1 MKRIQSSQY
10 VCELLP
16 RTMVYDVA
24 WSHRLAIY
32 DLRRLEVASE
42 CCTGRFATDGVWEGA
57 RGMLRS
63 RQRCSRSCWILTIS
77 DELQG
82 TAKVPS
88 EVCRSVP
95 RKCFGPRGVCASR

>member
-32 DLRRLEVASE
+32 DLPAS
-42 CCTGRFATDGVWEGA
+42 VA
-57 RGMLRS
+57 RGGLPQMAFGKER
-63 RQRCSRSCWILTIS
+63 
-77 DELQG
+77 E
-82 TAKVPS
+82 
-88 EVCRSVP
+88 E
-95 RKCFGPRGVCASR
+95 CFGHDKDVLAAAGY